1 MSTIGYYRY
10 KRDDLSEGNHT
21 AFLLNGG
28 TYIAE
33 KYIVIKSWCTNNR
46 LVKYLDKNGQYR
58 FYPFN
63 RYWESRDKPTLLGKT
78 NELITNILN
87 CQSNSKVVGY
97 KNERTVTLIA
107 DEVTE
112 DELTILS
119 QIYTSPR
126 VYLYI
131 GDGTTDEAK
140 DWLLIEVKS
149 SDNINRRKRNK
160 FGKVQIDCILPEWF
174 SINML

>member
-1 MSTIGYYRY
+1 MSTVGYYRY
-10 KRDDLSEGNHT
+10 KYDNLTEGNHT
-21 AFLLNGG
+21 AFLLNNG
-28 TYIAE
+28 TYLSE
-33 KYIVIKSWCTNNR
+33 KYLVIKYWCTGQR
-46 LVKYLDKNGQYR
+46 LIKYLDKSGQYR

-63 RYWESRDKPTLLGKT
+63 KYWESKDKPTLLGKT
-78 NELITNILN
+78 NELITDILTA
-87 CQSNSKVVGY
+87 QSNAKIVGY
-97 KNERTVTLIA
+97 KNERSVMLIA

-131 GDGTTDEAK
+131 GTTTDIAS
-140 DWLLIEVKS
+140 DWLLVEVKGK
-149 SDNINRRKRNK
+149 DFLNKRKKGN
-160 FGKVQIDCILPEWF
+160 VTSVEIECILPEWF